1 MSDIPIALQLYSIRE
16 EMAQDVPATLQKV
29 ADMGYDGVEFAG
41 FFEHDPEELGEMCED
56 LGLGIA
62 GAHVQVTAIQESE
75 IQATIDDMLALGNDY
90 IVVPGLPD
98 EYRNSVEAWES
109 TAELFN
115 VAVEKITQ
123 EELELGYH
131 NHAHEF
137 EPLEGEIPWDV
148 LMSNTREDVFGQL
161 DIGHCIRAGQD
172 PALYLEKYAGRSL
185 TVHVKDFDPD
195 NEDVLVGEGVADW
208 NLLFQL
214 CEDVGGTE
222 WYIIEQEHY
231 PVPPI
236 EAVETCLKNVK
247 KMLSRD

>member
-1 MSDIPIALQLYSIRE
+1 MSGIPIALQLYSIRD

-41 FFEHDPEELGEMCED
+41 FHDHDPEELGAMCQD

-62 GAHVQVTAIQESE
+62 GAHVGVDAIQEFE
-75 IQATIDDMLALGNDY
+75 LQATIDSMLKVGNDY
-90 IVVPGLPD
+90 IVVPGLPM
-98 EYRNSVEAWES
+98 EYRESIEAWET

-115 VAVEKITQ
+115 VATDSITKHD
-123 EELELGYH
+123 LEFGYH

-137 EPLEGEIPWDV
+137 EPIEGEIPWEV
-148 LMSNTREDVFGQL
+148 LMENTREDMFGQL

-172 PALYLEKYAGRSL
+172 PALYIERYPGRSL

-195 NEDVLVGEGVADW
+195 NEDALVGEGVADW
-208 NLLFQL
+208 DLLFQL

-236 EAVETCLKNVK
+236 EAVEICLNNVK
-247 KMLSRD
+247 EMLGRD